1 MYRSFRVL
9 VIGIVCVFFS
19 IGMASAAE
27 VKWDMV
33 ELKDEWPIQMN
44 LPATMGKKNS
54 EKTPQGDWLY
64 EFSNQSGTQALTL
77 NIISLS
83 GKMEKIPDKYP
94 LDENSDE
101 LKNSFLATIQLM
113 NPDVENYKYIK
124 MKNGHWALMGSTKS
138 YPAYSLVV
146 LTGTHI
152 ISIQIAMF
160 DENKDEDLQSVIRIV
175 ESLKF

>member
-1 MYRSFRVL
+1 MNKILRIVM
-9 VIGIVCVFFS
+9 VGIVCIFFS

-27 VKWDMV
+27 AKWEMV

-44 LPATMGKKNS
+44 LPVTMVKKNS

-64 EFSNQSGTQALTL
+64 EFSNQSGAQALTL
-77 NIISLS
+77 NVISLS
-83 GKMEKIPDKYP
+83 GKMEKFPDKYP
-94 LDENSDE
+94 LDVSSDE
-101 LKNSFLATIQLM
+101 FKTSFLATVQVM

-124 MKNGHWALMGSTKS
+124 MKNGHLALMGNTKS

-146 LTGTHI
+146 LTETHI